1 MPYADP
7 AHYDL
12 PFASGSDTSEAAA
25 LRAKRFCGPQGLEVL
40 AWFVARNGWGGTQRE
55 CATALHIGRPSIC
68 ARVHAL
74 EKAGSLRKT
83 ALRRGGCAIYEAV

>member
-7 AHYDL
+7 AHYEL

-25 LRAKRFCGPQGLEVL
+25 RRADRFCGPQGRLVWC
-40 AWFVARNGWGGTQRE
+40 WFAQWGPLGGTQRE
-55 CATALHIGRPSIC
+55 CSHQLGIARASVC

-74 EKAGSLRKT
+74 ERMGKLQKT
-83 ALRRGGCAIYEAV
+83 GGRRDNCAIYEAV